1 MNVKLENT
9 FVDPMLKLLK
19 ALISCKLM
27 KTKFSVLVLN
37 IILIFTSDFY
47 QTMFFG
53 LTQIT
58 L

>member
-19 ALISCKLM
+19 ALSCKLM